1 MGAFWLNNLFCRMTL
16 KNCPGKSCGLYC
28 FKRFSDVLIV
38 VLFLCYACSSG
49 FCDTFNMVSMPL
61 GFEVS
66 GLDRNANWVSENGV
80 FAFGFL
86 EKDGDDAD
94 ECVVGIRY
102 NLGDKA
108 ANFPVWTV
116 GGGLRVAKN
125 STFRF
130 AMDGR
135 LVLINNPNGIIVWSS
150 NTSSLGVQKASLLD
164 NGNLVLLGNKD
175 EVIWESFSSPTNTL
189 LPGQSLH
196 YPLSL
201 RGPSMISILSYYSL
215 VIRQTGELELVWE
228 HNITYWR
235 SHFSSSAVVKEARF
249 DSVGILGL
257 YDDGKK
263 IVWSVS
269 SKDFGDPSVTLRH
282 LRVDQDGNLR
292 IYSWDNVSCT
302 WKVGWQA
309 VKDQCNVFGSC
320 GLYSVCGYNSTSP
333 VCDCLSPDSLLR
345 SIGASTV
352 DAGGSGCKKMVDLG
366 NCKMHT
372 SMFIMKQTVLYGLYP
387 PHDVDMLLS
396 EEACK
401 EYCSNDTACIAAT
414 SANDGSGLC
423 TIKRTSFISGYRN
436 PSVRS
441 VSFLKVCS
449 VPLAVAAHGGDP
461 LSNSQSVSLSTGGLS
476 SEGVSVKKFIGAI
489 ALIVLLTVSVLGSI
503 QFSLFW
509 FIYHRRKIKAQTRIP
524 FGKDAQMNP
533 HYSVLI
539 RLSFE
544 EIKELTNGFA
554 SPLGQSVFRGTLPNK
569 IPIVAKVLN
578 DVVVSEKDFRVAVST
593 LGGTHHRNL
602 VSVKG
607 FCFEPRHK
615 ILLYEYVPN
624 GSLDKWLSN
633 FKHEQQEQILHKR
646 LDIAL
651 GVARALAYLHSECQQ
666 CITHGNLSL
675 ENVLLDE
682 NLAPKLTDFGLQG
695 LLIKKAASS
704 SESPSE
710 RDIYMLGQMFVQ
722 IVTCKREFSGDNV
735 EQILNHV
742 YQENKFIESDNLKM
756 MERIARI
763 AFWCM
768 QSKTF
773 LRPSIGEVVKVLE
786 GTLSVDRPPSFGLPQ
801 RHDNIIESEVVTEI
815 ENNRGT

>member
-1 MGAFWLNNLFCRMTL
+1 MGVFWLKNLLCRMTF
-16 KNCPGKSCGLYC
+16 KKIPGKSSGLYC
-28 FKRFSDVLIV
+28 LKRFSAVLV
-38 VLFLCYACSSG
+38 VMLFLCYACSCG
-49 FCDTFNMVSMPL
+49 FCDTFNMVSVPL

-66 GLDRNANWVSENGV
+66 GFDRNANWVSENGV
-80 FAFGFL
+80 FAFGFW
-86 EKDGDDAD
+86 EKDGDDVD
-94 ECVVGIRY
+94 GFVVGIRY

-116 GGGLRVAKN
+116 GEGLRVAKN
-125 STFRF
+125 STFRL
-130 AMDGR
+130 AMDGK

-201 RGPSMISILSYYSL
+201 RGPSMRSISSYYSL
-215 VIRQTGELELVWE
+215 VIRQSGELELVWE
-228 HNITYWR
+228 HNVTYWR
-235 SHFSSSAVVKEARF
+235 SHFSSSAIVKEARF
-249 DSVGILGL
+249 DSVGMLGL
-257 YDDGKK
+257 YDDGNKV
-263 IVWSVS
+263 VWSVS
-269 SKDFGDPSVTLRH
+269 SKDFGDPSGTLRH
-282 LRVDQDGNLR
+282 LRIDQDGNLR
-292 IYSWDNVSCT
+292 IYSWDSVSST

-309 VKDQCNVFGSC
+309 LEDQCNVFGSC
-320 GLYSVCGYNSTSP
+320 GLYSVCGYNSTGP
-333 VCDCLSPDSLLR
+333 VCDCLSLDSLQWR
-345 SIGASTV
+345 IGASAV
-352 DAGGSGCKKMVDLG
+352 DTGGSGCKKMVDLG

-372 SMFIMKQTVLYGLYP
+372 SMFVMNQTVLYGLYP

-401 EYCSNDTACIAAT
+401 EYCSSDTTCIAAT

-423 TIKRTSFISGYRN
+423 TIKRTSFISGYRT
-436 PSVRS
+436 PFVRS

-449 VPLAVAAHGGDP
+449 VPLAVAASGADLH
-461 LSNSQSVSLSTGGLS
+461 SNAQSVALSSGGLNA
-476 SEGVSVKKFIGAI
+476 EGGSVKKFIGAI
-489 ALIVLLTVSVLGSI
+489 VLIVLLTVSVLLSI
-503 QFSLFW
+503 QMSMFW
-509 FIYHRRKIKAQTRIP
+509 FIYHRRKVKAQTRIP

-544 EIKELTNGFA
+544 EIKELTNSFA
-554 SPLGQSVFRGTLPNK
+554 SPLGRSVFRGILPNK
-569 IPIVAKVLN
+569 IPVVAKVLN
-578 DVVVSEKDFRVAVST
+578 DVVASEKDFRVAVST

-607 FCFEPRHK
+607 FCFEPRQK

-624 GSLDKWLSN
+624 GSLDKWLFNSE
-633 FKHEQQEQILHKR
+633 HEQQEQICHKR

-651 GVARALAYLHSECQQ
+651 GVAHALSYLHSECQQ
-666 CITHGNLSL
+666 CIPHGNLSL

-682 NLAPKLTDFGLQG
+682 NLVPKVTDFGLQG
-695 LLIKKAASS
+695 LLIKKGASS

-722 IVTCKREFSGDNV
+722 IVTCKNEVAGHNV
-735 EQILNHV
+735 QQILDQV
-742 YQENKFIESDNLKM
+742 YQEQKFMESDSLKM
-756 MERIARI
+756 MERIVRI

-768 QSKTF
+768 QSKPF

-786 GTLSVDRPPSFGLPQ
+786 GTLSVDRPPSSGLPQ
-801 RHDNIIESEVVTEI
+801 RHDSIIESEVVTEI
-815 ENNRGT
+815 EVE